1 MKRSMEFL
9 MKFITGTFIVVSGLS
24 FTCVSA
30 GASEFQTQTGQV
42 KAITGRVVDSNG
54 EPVAGAAI
62 MIQGTTNGMLAD
74 DEGKFSLEAEEGQT
88 IIVSMMGF
96 VEKNVRVTGKDDYL
110 IILEAE
116 ETSLDEVTVV
126 AFAKQK
132 RESML
137 SAVSTVRPAE
147 LKTPTSNLTTALGG
161 RIAGMI
167 TQQIS
172 GEPGQDNAQFFIRGV
187 TTFNS
192 NARGPLILID
202 NVELSANDLARLQP
216 DDIESFSILKD
227 ATATALYGAR
237 GANGVIL
244 VTTKEGKEGKTKF
257 NIRFENSFSMPTRE
271 IEVADPITY
280 MLLRNEAVSTRD
292 PLAPRPY
299 SDKKIEATRQG
310 LNEYAYPAT
319 NWIDSMFKDYTT
331 NQRINAN
338 LSGGGRVARYYVA
351 GSFSNDTGLLRDDP
365 HNNFSNNIK
374 FQTIQLR
381 SNININVTPTTEM
394 AVKFS
399 GTFEDYS
406 GPLDSGS
413 DLYKM
418 ALASDPVLFP
428 MFYPK
433 EGTEYENLDHVLFGN
448 YGDGSYMNPYAR
460 MVRGY
465 KESNKMNLI
474 AQLEFKQRLD
484 FITKGLNARLLVNT
498 TRYSYF
504 DVQRYYNPFY
514 YSMSS
519 YDQVND
525 IINLTCI
532 NPDGGTEYLN
542 YAEGAKDVNT
552 TTYLEAAIDYNR
564 TFKDKHE
571 ISGLLVFTMQ
581 NRLYANQGNLQKSL
595 AYRNMGL
602 AGRFTYGYDSRY
614 LIEANF
620 GYNGSERFA
629 EGHRWGFFPSV
640 GAGWIISNENF
651 FGPRLKKVV
660 NLLKLKAT
668 YGLAGNDQIGS
679 ADDRFFYLSQVNMQR
694 NMGIAYGEN
703 LNWYSYGIGISR
715 YANEDITWE
724 VARKFDVG
732 IEIGLWDWISIQADY
747 FREKRYNI
755 LMDRSSIP
763 STMGLQANLRTNV
776 GEASS
781 HGYEIS
787 VDANKSFPGG
797 YWLSGRFNMTY
808 AAGYYDVYEEPDYG
822 YPWMDHTGR
831 ALNQMVGLIAERLF
845 IDEADV
851 ANSPYQTCGPDA
863 MAGDIKYKDI
873 NGDDIID
880 MLDMVPIGNPT
891 IPSYIYGFGISAGI
905 KGFDIS
911 VFFQAAAETSFMI
924 DKNKTAPFI
933 NTAESWWGAT
943 GTNALLK
950 VWADDH
956 WSEANPDIYAQWPRL
971 SNDYEYNNDQAST
984 WWLRDGSY
992 LRLKT
997 AEIGYTFT
1005 YRWMKKARIDSLR
1018 IYISGTNLFTLSNFK
1033 LWDVEMGG
1041 NGLNYPIQRV
1051 FNLGINVNF

>member
-1 MKRSMEFL
+1 MKNFYGIPV
-9 MKFITGTFIVVSGLS
+9 KFIMAVFTALLLACGGSSCLLSAKEAVKTAGQEKIV
-24 FTCVSA
+24 
-30 GASEFQTQTGQV
+30 
-42 KAITGRVVDSNG
+42 TGRIVDSNG
-54 EPVAGAAI
+54 EPVAGAAV
-62 MIQGTTNGMLAD
+62 MVQGTTIGLLAD
-74 DEGKFSLEAEEGQT
+74 NDGKFQISASEGQT
-88 IIVSMMGF
+88 IIISMMGF
-96 VEKNVRVTGKDDYL
+96 NDKNVRITSKNDYL
-110 IILEAE
+110 IIMEEVQTKLEE
-116 ETSLDEVTVV
+116 GIVV
-126 AFAKQK
+126 AFSKQK
-132 RESML
+132 KESMV
-137 SAVSTVRPAE
+137 SAVTTVRPAE
-147 LKTPTSNLTTALGG
+147 LKAPSSNLTTALGG

-167 TQQIS
+167 TQQVS

-216 DDIESFSILKD
+216 DDIASFSILKD

-244 VTTKEGKEGKTKF
+244 VTTKEGREGKTAF
-257 NIRFENSFSMPTRE
+257 NIRFENSFSSPTRNV
-271 IEVADPITY
+271 EVVDPVTF
-280 MLLRNEAVSTRD
+280 MVLRNEAVATRD
-292 PLAPRPY
+292 PLSPRPY

-310 LNEYAYPAT
+310 LNQYAYPAVD
-319 NWIDSMFKDYTT
+319 WLGEMFKDYTT
-331 NQRINAN
+331 NQRLNAN

-351 GSFSNDTGLLRDDP
+351 ASFTNDTGLLKDNP
-365 HNNFSNNIK
+365 NNKFSNNIK

-381 SNININVTPTTEM
+381 SNININVTNTTEM

-428 MFYPK
+428 MYYPK
-433 EGTEYENLDHVLFGN
+433 EGTDYESMNHVLFGN
-448 YGDGSYMNPYAR
+448 YGDGSYLNPYAR

-465 KESNKMNLI
+465 KESSKMNLI
-474 AQLEFKQRLD
+474 AQVEFKQKFD
-484 FITKGLNARLLVNT
+484 FITKGLAARALINT

-504 DVQRYYNPFY
+504 DVQRYFNPFY
-514 YSMSS
+514 YKMQS
-519 YDQVND
+519 YDQIND
-525 IINLTCI
+525 RLRLDCI

-542 YAEGAKDVNT
+542 YSEGGKDVST
-552 TTYLEAAIDYNR
+552 TTYIEAAIDYNR
-564 TFKDKHE
+564 KFKDKHDV
-571 ISGLLVFTMQ
+571 SGLLVFTMQ
-581 NRLYANQGNLQKSL
+581 NRLYANTGSLQKSL

-614 LIEANF
+614 MVEANF

-629 EGHRWGFFPSV
+629 KGNRWGFFPSV
-640 GAGWIISNENF
+640 GLGWIVSNENF
-651 FGPRLKKVV
+651 YGAGLKKVL
-660 NLLKLKAT
+660 NLLKFKAT

-679 ADDRFFYLSQVNMQR
+679 ADDRFFYLSQVNMNR

-703 LNWYSYGIGISR
+703 LDWYSFGIGISR
-715 YANEDITWE
+715 YPNADITWE
-724 VARKFDVG
+724 IARKFDVG
-732 IEIGLWDWISIQADY
+732 VEIGLWDWITIQADY

-755 LMDRSSIP
+755 LMDRASIP
-763 STMGLQANLRTNV
+763 STMGLQAGLRTNI

-781 HGYEIS
+781 HGYEIA

-797 YWLSGRFNMTY
+797 YWVSGRFNMTY
-808 AAGYYDVYEEPDYG
+808 AAGQYDVYEEPDYG
-822 YPWMDHTGR
+822 YPWMSHQGR
-831 ALNQMVGLIAERLF
+831 ALNQMVGLVAERLF

-880 MLDMVPIGNPT
+880 MLDMIPIGNPT

-905 KGFDIS
+905 KGLDIS
-911 VFFQAAAETSFMI
+911 LFFQAAAETSFMI
-924 DKNKTAPFI
+924 DKKATAPFL
-933 NTAESWWGAT
+933 NNGVGGAT
-943 GTNALLK
+943 STNGMLK
-950 VWADDH
+950 VWAEDH

-971 SNDYEYNNDQAST
+971 SNYYIFNNDQAST

-997 AEIGYTFT
+997 AEIGYTFPE
-1005 YRWMKKARIDSLR
+1005 RWMKKARIDSLR
-1018 IYISGTNLFTLSNFK
+1018 LYLSGTNLFTISNFK

-1051 FNLGINVNF
+1051 FNLGLNLNF